1 MTPIIYANNETT
13 FTSLG
18 LGMLPDCVYC
28 KAVEEIENGKIECE
42 FSYPITGVNFS
53 LIVPDRIIKVKSNDT
68 SDLQLF
74 RIYKI
79 SKAINGIVKVYCQ
92 HISYDLSMIPI
103 QKINFQSSRTQDSLF
118 ALLKSKYKLPNNSA
132 IAHEAN
138 LFTFTNLQSAKSKA
152 IAESVPRSMRAWL
165 GGSDNSFLKVFG
177 GEFEFDNFSVKL
189 HVTRGSDNGVRIS
202 YGKNLTDLNA
212 DIDIQNT
219 YTTIYA
225 FAVDGNGQYHEVT
238 SPVDISNGHLNTY
251 GSNRCLILDL
261 SDQFDND
268 ETITEPDLISKA
280 QSYASKYKL
289 NDPVTS
295 ISVSFVKLWESKEFD
310 TIKNLERVSIGDT
323 VTVDYPELGISSK
336 LRVVKTVYDCLNE
349 KYISIDLGKAKQTIV
364 KMLSDVN
371 RNVEQIITTQQ
382 TEMQAAASYAA
393 QKITGG
399 MGGYVVIKPNAST
412 GYPEEILIM
421 DSPDISQAV
430 KVWRWNSGGLGHSN
444 NGYNSQSYN
453 IALTDDG
460 QINASAI
467 TTGYLSA
474 NRIKT
479 GTMTNQSNTLSID
492 LNTSTLRIKENSS
505 GSVFTGATQ
514 IGSGGV
520 VLEDDNG
527 ANKVNMF
534 IQHDNEPVIRI
545 HNNPLVEFGDGNNPE
560 FVFFNHELTVKDE
573 DITGELN
580 VDSGATFKVHGYTF
594 QPINLTINGNTYT
607 LLGVL

>member
-28 KAVEEIENGKIECE
+28 EAVEDVESGKIECE
-42 FSYPITGVNFS
+42 FSYPVTGVNYN
-53 LIVPDRIIKVKSNDT
+53 LIVPDRIIKIKPNDT
-68 SDLQLF
+68 SNSQLF
-74 RIYKI
+74 RIYKA
-79 SKAINGIVKVYCQ
+79 SKPINGIVKFYAQ

-103 QKINFQSSRTQDSLF
+103 QKINFQSGITQNGLF
-118 ALLKSKYKLPNNSA
+118 TLLKNKYKLPNNSA
-132 IAHEAN
+132 IANEAN
-138 LFTFTNLQSAKSKA
+138 LFTFTSLQPTKSKA

-165 GGSDNSFLKVFG
+165 GSNDNSFLSVYG

-189 HVTRGSDNGVRIS
+189 HETRGNDNGVRIS
-202 YGKNLTDLNA
+202 YGKNLTDINA

-225 FAVDGNGQYHEVT
+225 FAVDGNGQYHETT
-238 SPVDISNGHLNTY
+238 SPVDISNGHLNAY

-349 KYISIDLGKAKQTIV
+349 KYISIDLGKAKQTVV
-364 KMLSDVN
+364 KMLSDVT
-371 RNVEQIITTQQ
+371 RNVDKIITTQQ

-421 DSPDISQAV
+421 DNPDISQAV

-453 IALTDDG
+453 IALTADG
-460 QINASAI
+460 KINASAI
-467 TTGYLSA
+467 TTGILNA
-474 NRIKT
+474 DLLRT
-479 GTMTNQSNTLSID
+479 GTITDQTGKTSINLANGNVTINQ
-492 LNTSTLRIKENSS
+492 
-505 GSVFTGATQ
+505 
-514 IGSGGV
+514 
-520 VLEDDNG
+520 DNG
-527 ANKVNMF
+527 GQ
-534 IQHDNEPVIRI
+534 I
-545 HNNPLVEFGDGNNPE
+545 
-560 FVFFNHELTVKDE
+560 
-573 DITGELN
+573 
-580 VDSGATFKVHGYTF
+580 
-594 QPINLTINGNTYT
+594 TINGSGLFAVNAQDRMVARLFVTMNGEGAVDVDTVYIGEGTVITSNYFQLNNQNFIPRQITVGGTTYT
-607 LLGVL
+607 VLATIT

>member
-1 MTPIIYANNETT
+1 M
-13 FTSLG
+13 
-18 LGMLPDCVYC
+18 
-28 KAVEEIENGKIECE
+28 
-42 FSYPITGVNFS
+42 
-53 LIVPDRIIKVKSNDT
+53 
-68 SDLQLF
+68 
-74 RIYKI
+74 
-79 SKAINGIVKVYCQ
+79 
-92 HISYDLSMIPI
+92 
-103 QKINFQSSRTQDSLF
+103 
-118 ALLKSKYKLPNNSA
+118 
-132 IAHEAN
+132 
-138 LFTFTNLQSAKSKA
+138 
-152 IAESVPRSMRAWL
+152 
-165 GGSDNSFLKVFG
+165 
-177 GEFEFDNFSVKL
+177 
-189 HVTRGSDNGVRIS
+189 
-202 YGKNLTDLNA
+202 
-212 DIDIQNT
+212 
-219 YTTIYA
+219 
-225 FAVDGNGQYHEVT
+225 
-238 SPVDISNGHLNTY
+238 NTY

-280 QSYASKYKL
+280 QSYATKYKL

-421 DSPDISQAV
+421 DNPDISQAV

-527 ANKVNMF
+527 VNKINIF
-534 IQHDNEPVIRI
+534 IQHNNEPVIRV
-545 HNNPLVEFGDGNNPE
+545 HDNPLVEFGDENNPE
-560 FVFFNHELTVKDE
+560 FVFFNHKLTVKDE
-573 DITGELN
+573 DITGKLN

>member
-28 KAVEEIENGKIECE
+28 KAVEDIESGKIECE
-42 FSYPITGVNFS
+42 FSYPITGVNYS
-53 LIVPDRIIKVKSNDT
+53 LIVPDRIIKAKPNDT

-74 RIYKI
+74 RIYKV
-79 SKAINGIVKVYCQ
+79 SKPINGIVKFYTQ

-103 QKINFQSSRTQDSLF
+103 QKINFQSSITQDSLF

-132 IAHEAN
+132 IANEAN
-138 LFTFTNLQSAKSKA
+138 LFTFTNLQPTKSRA

-165 GGSDNSFLKVFG
+165 GGSDNSFLKVYG
-177 GEFEFDNFSVKL
+177 GELEFDNFSVKL
-189 HVTRGSDNGVRIS
+189 HETRGSDNGVRIS
-202 YGKNLTDLNA
+202 YGKNLTDINA

-225 FAVDGNGQYHEVT
+225 FAVDGNGQYHETT

-280 QSYASKYKL
+280 QSYASEYKL
-289 NDPVTS
+289 NDPITS

-371 RNVEQIITTQQ
+371 RNVDKIITTQQ

-421 DSPDISQAV
+421 DNPDISQAV

-444 NGYNSQSYN
+444 SGYNSQSYN
-453 IALTDDG
+453 IALTADG

-467 TTGYLSA
+467 TTGTLNA
-474 NRIKT
+474 NLIKAGAIT
-479 GTMTNQSNTLSID
+479 DQSNTVYLGLGD
-492 LNTSTLRIKENSS
+492 GVLRFSMGSNMILELWSS
-505 GSVFTGATQ
+505 GVTIKNSVTGKVKTSMFKSTNNEGVITAEIGMFGERDNEKVSINGLNGTINSEGEISAKKFITTDSPYIDTSHLSYYSVIDTNGATQ
-514 IGSGGV
+514 Y
-520 VLEDDNG
+520 VLG
-527 ANKVNMF
+527 LA
-534 IQHDNEPVIRI
+534 
-545 HNNPLVEFGDGNNPE
+545 
-560 FVFFNHELTVKDE
+560 
-573 DITGELN
+573 
-580 VDSGATFKVHGYTF
+580 
-594 QPINLTINGNTYT
+594 
-607 LLGVL
+607 

>member
-28 KAVEEIENGKIECE
+28 KTGEDIESGKIECE
-42 FSYPITGVNFS
+42 FSYPVTGVNFN
-53 LIVPDRIIKVKSNDT
+53 LIVPDRIIKVKPNDT

-79 SKAINGIVKVYCQ
+79 SKPINGIVKVYCQ
-92 HISYDLSMIPI
+92 HISYDLCMIPI
-103 QKINFQSSRTQDSLF
+103 QKINFQSSITQNGLF
-118 ALLKSKYKLPNNSA
+118 TLLKNKYKLPNNSA
-132 IAHEAN
+132 IANEAN
-138 LFTFTNLQSAKSKA
+138 LFTFTSLQPTKSKA

-165 GGSDNSFLKVFG
+165 GGSDNSFLKVYG
-177 GEFEFDNFSVKL
+177 GEFEFDNFNVKL
-189 HVTRGSDNGVRIS
+189 HETRGSDNGVRIS

-225 FAVDGNGQYHEVT
+225 FAVDGNGQYHETT

-280 QSYASKYKL
+280 QSYANKYKL

-421 DSPDISQAV
+421 DNPDISQAV

-453 IALTDDG
+453 IALTADG
-460 QINASAI
+460 KINASAI
-467 TTGYLSA
+467 TTGILNA
-474 NRIKT
+474 DLLRT
-479 GTMTNQSNTLSID
+479 GTITDQTGKTSINLANGNVTINQ
-492 LNTSTLRIKENSS
+492 
-505 GSVFTGATQ
+505 
-514 IGSGGV
+514 
-520 VLEDDNG
+520 DNG
-527 ANKVNMF
+527 GQ
-534 IQHDNEPVIRI
+534 I
-545 HNNPLVEFGDGNNPE
+545 
-560 FVFFNHELTVKDE
+560 
-573 DITGELN
+573 
-580 VDSGATFKVHGYTF
+580 
-594 QPINLTINGNTYT
+594 TINGSGLFAVNAQDRMVARLFVTI
-607 LLGVL
+607 LLLHLTIFSLTIKISSLDK

>member
-42 FSYPITGVNFS
+42 FSYPITGVNFN

-68 SDLQLF
+68 SDSQLF

-138 LFTFTNLQSAKSKA
+138 LFTFTNLQFTKSKA

-165 GGSDNSFLKVFG
+165 GGNDNSFLKVYG

-212 DIDIQNT
+212 DVDIQNT

-225 FAVDGNGQYHEVT
+225 FAVDGNGQYHETT

-421 DSPDISQAV
+421 DNPDISQAV

-527 ANKVNMF
+527 TNKVNIF
-534 IQHDNEPVIRI
+534 IQHNNEPVIRV
-545 HNNPLVEFGDGNNPE
+545 HDNPLVEFGDGNNPE
-560 FVFFNHELTVKDE
+560 FVFFNHKLTVKDE